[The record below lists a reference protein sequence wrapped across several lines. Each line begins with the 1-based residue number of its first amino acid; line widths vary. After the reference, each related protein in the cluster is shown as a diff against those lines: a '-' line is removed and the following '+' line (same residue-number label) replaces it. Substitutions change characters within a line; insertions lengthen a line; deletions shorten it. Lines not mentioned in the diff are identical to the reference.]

1 MTITVAHIYASNA
14 KSNSGDFMIGIAY
27 KKYFKEEVLKSDEEF
42 VFKDLDCRNTML
54 FNINNIEK
62 LNDFDYIVV
71 GGGGLILPDSAP
83 NMISC
88 WQWIISKECIEKI
101 KKPIYVLSI
110 GYNLFFNQ
118 TMNMPDREN
127 SNINTKERIPIF
139 RDNIIT
145 LINKAK
151 VFTLRHN
158 DDVEKVLSIVGEE
171 YREKIGYE
179 KCATVWYV
187 NKYWKPL
194 MNKIKEE
201 DKFIAIEIK
210 DDRQWRRY
218 YKIGKG
224 QYYSELK
231 RVVEYLIKNNKK
243 IVYLSHDGSRNFFNY
258 LLNKGVK
265 IPYLTNNSANET
277 KIRENY
283 EKIHTIMC
291 SAGHSQMIGNG
302 CGVKIISLVTH
313 PKIRNYCDDIGN
325 EDFVD
330 VNNLVKDREV
340 SDRIISLLGN

>member
-1 MTITVAHIYASNA
+1 MTLKVAHIYACKA
-14 KSNSGDFMIGIAY
+14 KTNSGDFMIGVAY
-27 KKYFKEEVLKSDEEF
+27 KKYFKEEVLKTNEEII
-42 VFKDLDCRNTML
+42 FKDLDCRNTML
-54 FNINNIEK
+54 FNINNVNK

-71 GGGGLILPDSAP
+71 GGGGLILPDSGP
-83 NMISC
+83 NMTSC

-101 KKPIYVLSI
+101 IKPIYVLSI

-118 TMNMPDREN
+118 TMDMPSREN
-127 SNINTKERIPIF
+127 SNTKDRIHIF
-139 RDNIIT
+139 KENIIK

-151 VFTLRHN
+151 IFTLRHN
-158 DDVEKVLSIVGEE
+158 DDVEKVLSIVGDE
-171 YREKIGYE
+171 YREKVGYE

-194 MNKIKEE
+194 MNKVKDE

-218 YKIGKG
+218 HKIGKG
-224 QYYSELK
+224 KYYAELK
-231 RVVEYLIKNNKK
+231 KVIEYLIKNNKK
-243 IVYLSHDGSRNFFNY
+243 ILYLSHDGSRDFFNY
-258 LLNKGVK
+258 LLNQGVN
-265 IPYLTNNSANET
+265 IPYLANNCYNEA
-277 KIRENY
+277 KIRDNY

-330 VNNLVKDREV
+330 VNNLVKDGEV

>member
-1 MTITVAHIYASNA
+1 MTKKVGHIYACKA

-27 KKYFKEEVLKSDEEF
+27 KKYFKEVVLKTEEEI

-54 FNINNIEK
+54 FNANNVGK

-71 GGGGLILPDSAP
+71 GGGGLILPDSGP

-101 KKPIYVLSI
+101 NKPIYVISI

-118 TMNMPDREN
+118 TMDMRNREN
-127 SNINTKERIPIF
+127 SNTKERIPIF
-139 RDNIIT
+139 KENIIK

-151 VFTLRHN
+151 IFTLRHN
-158 DDVEKVLSIVGEE
+158 NDVEKVLSIVGEE
-171 YREKIGYE
+171 YREKVEYE

-194 MNKIKEE
+194 MNKVKEE

-224 QYYSELK
+224 KYYSELK
-231 RVVEYLIKNNKK
+231 KVVEYLIKNNKK
-243 IVYLSHDGSRNFFNY
+243 ILYLSHDGSRDFFNY
-258 LLNKGVK
+258 LKNQGIN
-265 IPYLTNNSANET
+265 IPYLANNCANEA
-277 KIRENY
+277 KIRDNY

-302 CGVKIISLVTH
+302 CGMKIISLVTH

-330 VNNLVKDREV
+330 VNSLVKDNEV
-340 SDRIISLLGN
+340 SNRIISLLEN